1 PPGFIEGNDVVSPD
15 EPTMA
20 GHTSVNINGEQMES
34 NIIILFLH
42 TSLTFSPF
50 FMMSAIK
57 PFCFSFTESVSNIL
71 ITSSKTDLVE
81 FNSSV
86 TLVCSASGSPTS
98 FLWFNGSSEV
108 TANDRVHFTDGGSNL
123 TIINVTRFDQGPFRC
138 LVSNLLSN
146 GTSDPLTLKITLPAL
161 YICGKESKPSST
173 VLMCSVSKGTSSSYQ
188 WFNGSSMI
196 TANEH
201 LQLSSGNSILTI
213 RNVTRYDQG
222 PYKCNVSNNV
232 SNDISA
238 PVNLNINYGPSN
250 AKMTVMPVSS
260 IYKGGSNI
268 TLSCSADSSPPA
280 MITWMIDGVYQTN
293 TSSIE
298 LQDATES
305 DSGNYTCLIQNT
317 VTLRFSSKTTAI
329 QIVGKFGL
337 VHSKKEI
344 GWFLH
349 LQKSNLQYVQ
359 NNFMFI

>member
-1 PPGFIEGNDVVSPD
+1 VIILSPLPPTPHLRKPSYRSSILEKISGSSVKPSPNLPVEG
-15 EPTMA
+15 
-20 GHTSVNINGEQMES
+20 TSV
-34 NIIILFLH
+34 
-42 TSLTFSPF
+42 SLT
-50 FMMSAIK
+50 
-57 PFCFSFTESVSNIL
+57 CE
-71 ITSSKTDLVE
+71 
-81 FNSSV
+81 
-86 TLVCSASGSPTS
+86 ASGSVFTRKWMKDGSELTPTDNMTLS
-98 FLWFNGSSEV
+98 DSNRVLTFNTVNRKDNGEYFCQISNPVSTDEAKYIMTV
-108 TANDRVHFTDGGSNL
+108 NCNDPVK
-123 TIINVTRFDQGPFRC
+123 
-138 LVSNLLSN
+138 LSIKKK
-146 GTSDPLTLKITLPAL
+146 GYLTLK
-161 YICGKESKPSST
+161 T
-173 VLMCSVSKGTSSSYQ
+173 VNVTQNKVKSCDVSKGTSSSYQ

-329 QIVGKFGL
+329 QIVD
-337 VHSKKEI
+337 
-344 GWFLH
+344 WRP
-349 LQKSNLQYVQ
+349 VQ
-359 NNFMFI
+359 GVPCFFPYHI